1 MRRRKRGLSPQ
12 ATRLLLELAAAP
24 RTWRHG
30 YDLARETG
38 LRSGTLYPLLMR
50 LSDRGLLE
58 AEWRPPDQAGRPAR
72 HVYRLA
78 PSGLALARDL
88 AVDQRRPAT
97 ARPARSAK

>member
-12 ATRLLLELAAAP
+12 AVQLLLELAAAP

-30 YDLARETG
+30 YDLAKETG

-50 LSDRGLLE
+50 LNDRGLLE
-58 AEWRPPDQAGRPAR
+58 ADWRPPDQTGRPAR

-78 PSGLALARDL
+78 PYGLAVARDL
-88 AVDQRRPAT
+88 AVEKRRPAT
-97 ARPARSAK
+97 ARSARSSG